1 MPSLAA
7 IARRRL
13 PAWGMILAGA
23 LALAGCV
30 MPNAPAPAEPAADA
44 RAPTPTGP
52 AEPAP
57 ERAPPGADEAAE
69 AAGALAEFVLDRERS
84 EARFVIEET
93 LAGVHTVVT
102 GVTSAVEGR
111 LFTHPARVA
120 ATRIDP
126 IVIDAATFATD
137 SNMRNRAIRNFVLY
151 TNLYP
156 EIVFTPSALAGAPD
170 AVALGEEF
178 ALEVTGALQ
187 LLDTVKDV
195 TFPVT
200 AVFRSEAELAG
211 SGSVTVALE
220 DYGVTVPMPPRVTW
234 VADEIA
240 LELDFTAV
248 AAPQ

>member
-1 MPSLAA
+1 MPSLVAM
-7 IARRRL
+7 ARRRL
-13 PAWGMILAGA
+13 LAWGLILAGT

-30 MPNAPAPAEPAADA
+30 MPEAPVAAEPAVDA
-44 RAPTPTGP
+44 TP
-52 AEPAP
+52 PAP
-57 ERAPPGADEAAE
+57 EAQAEPPPARAQPADDAVELAA
-69 AAGALAEFVLDRERS
+69 FVLDSERS
-84 EARFVIEET
+84 EARFIIEET
-93 LAGVHTVVT
+93 LAGAHTVVT

-156 EIVFTPSALAGAPD
+156 EIVFTPSALAGAPET
-170 AVALGEEF
+170 VAIGEEF
-178 ALEVTGALQ
+178 ALAVTGALQ

-195 TFPVT
+195 TVPVT
-200 AVFRSEAELAG
+200 AVFRSATELAG
-211 SGSVTVALE
+211 SGSVTVVLE

-248 AAPQ
+248 AAPK

>member
-1 MPSLAA
+1 MPSLVAM
-7 IARRRL
+7 ARRRL
-13 PAWGMILAGA
+13 LAWGLILAGT

-30 MPNAPAPAEPAADA
+30 MPEAPVAAEPAVDA
-44 RAPTPTGP
+44 TP
-52 AEPAP
+52 PAP
-57 ERAPPGADEAAE
+57 EAQAEPPPARAQPAAPADDAVELAA
-69 AAGALAEFVLDRERS
+69 FVLDSERS
-84 EARFVIEET
+84 EARFIIEET
-93 LAGVHTVVT
+93 LAGAHTVVT

-156 EIVFTPSALAGAPD
+156 EIVFTPSALAGAPET
-170 AVALGEEF
+170 VAIGEEF
-178 ALEVTGALQ
+178 ALAVTGALQ

-195 TFPVT
+195 TVPVT
-200 AVFRSEAELAG
+200 AVFRSATELAG
-211 SGSVTVALE
+211 SGSVTVVLE

-248 AAPQ
+248 AAPK

>member
-30 MPNAPAPAEPAADA
+30 MPNAPAPAA
-44 RAPTPTGP
+44 RAPTPTAP
-52 AEPAP
+52 AEP
-57 ERAPPGADEAAE
+57 PPGADEAAE
-69 AAGALAEFVLDRERS
+69 AAGAVALAEFVLDRERS

-93 LAGVHTVVT
+93 LAGAHTVVT

-200 AVFRSEAELAG
+200 AVFRSEAELTG
-211 SGSVTVALE
+211 SGSVIVVLE

>member
-1 MPSLAA
+1 MPPLTAN
-7 IARRRL
+7 ARRRL
-13 PAWGMILAGA
+13 RAWVMILAGA

-30 MPNAPAPAEPAADA
+30 MPNAPAAAA
-44 RAPTPTGP
+44 PAPTPTP
-52 AEPAP
+52 EAQAAPAP
-57 ERAPPGADEAAE
+57 ERAPPAADEAAE
-69 AAGALAEFVLDRERS
+69 ADGAVELTEFVLDSERS

-93 LAGVHTVVT
+93 LAGAHTVVT

-126 IVIDAATFATD
+126 VVIDAATFATD

-211 SGSVTVALE
+211 RGAVTVVLE

-248 AAPQ
+248 AASQ